1 MTECIMLNTQVR
13 IMDGIGIDDSLSR
26 MIHDF
31 IERRLTSPLVAFK
44 QDNVTCIRL
53 ATAEERKKYT
63 GCASRSVQ
71 LKDRT
76 GRIYTIGG
84 LKPNQLTDEDI
95 SFAVRLWYE
104 PVIVEKGQDG
114 TPWIDD

>member
-1 MTECIMLNTQVR
+1 MTECIMLHTQIR
-13 IMDGIGIDDSLSR
+13 IMDGISIDDDLTR

-31 IERRLTSPLVAFK
+31 IERRLSSPLIAYG
-44 QDNVTCIRL
+44 QDGKHCIRP

-63 GCASRSVQ
+63 DCDSCSVQ

-76 GRIYTIGG
+76 GQIYTVGG

-95 SFAVRLWYE
+95 AFALRLWYE